1 LTTAELKSKLERE
14 LAEDRLFLRQLK
26 PRLIAAR
33 ARGKRTEP
41 VAPTAAPLPPRTT
54 STDASG
60 GGPNPLLVIGVA
72 FAAGVVLAKWL
83 DWRGHAHPR
92 G

>member
-1 LTTAELKSKLERE
+1 MTTAELRSKLERE

-26 PRLIAAR
+26 PGAIAAR
-33 ARGKRTEP
+33 ARGRRTDP
-41 VAPTAAPLPPRTT
+41 VAPRAPQLPPRGE
-54 STDASG
+54 SAKPSG
-60 GGPNPLLVIGVA
+60 GVSPLLVLGAALVA
-72 FAAGVVLAKWL
+72 GIALAKWL